1 MTVCLSEDVASED
14 LERLR
19 RLVRVAGMVQVVP
32 RVVEQL
38 DIELLL
44 LRIANL
50 LSDYS
55 CTSHDSISAECTVVY
70 LCLLTVTTQVIELV
84 DIETGF

>member
-38 DIELLL
+38 DVELLL
-44 LRIANL
+44 LRIADL
-50 LSDYS
+50 VSDYS
-55 CTSHDSISAECTVVY
+55 CTSHDSISTECTVVY
-70 LCLLTVTTQVIELV
+70 LCLLAVPAQIIELV
-84 DIETGF
+84 YIDAAL